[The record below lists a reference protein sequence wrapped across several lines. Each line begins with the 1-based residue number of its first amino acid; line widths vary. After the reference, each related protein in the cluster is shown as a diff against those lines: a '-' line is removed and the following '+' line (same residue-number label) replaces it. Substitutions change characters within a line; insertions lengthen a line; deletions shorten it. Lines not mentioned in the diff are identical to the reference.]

1 MSCKPTYSYNE
12 QKVLRIPAHA
22 LEDAIYTIKG
32 DKWEDTRYGWHRA
45 LILTK
50 GEQTYKV
57 WLPKSCNA
65 PNVLLTGHSVEKSS
79 ISSQLINPYYGYTYL
94 LEFVM
99 QPSYDIPAI

>member
-22 LEDAIYTIKG
+22 LEDAVYVIKG

-50 GEQTYKV
+50 DEQTFKV

-65 PNVLLTGHSVEKSS
+65 PNVILTGHKVEKSS

-94 LEFVM
+94 LEFIM
-99 QPSYDIPAI
+99 QPCYDIPAI